1 MYGRIRNSNRLGV
14 FVKTCPASHFPVLN
28 SHRCHRPLLAA
39 IPAGGLLHRSIFQF
53 HAGRQDSE
61 YDCAVSA
68 WINGLNLLILT
79 AAFFLPTIANIKEY
93 GLDIFGFSHV
103 ALKDTGLFY
112 PKMDVQLGVAK
123 ADQLLDGEELGPAL
137 EFFNSWKPAL
147 TGSEPGWVDEL
158 HELIKQHVQET
169 ENA

>member
-1 MYGRIRNSNRLGV
+1 M
-14 FVKTCPASHFPVLN
+14 
-28 SHRCHRPLLAA
+28 
-39 IPAGGLLHRSIFQF
+39 
-53 HAGRQDSE
+53 
-61 YDCAVSA
+61 SA

-79 AAFFLPTIANIKEY
+79 ATFFLPTIANIKEY

>member
-1 MYGRIRNSNRLGV
+1 M
-14 FVKTCPASHFPVLN
+14 
-28 SHRCHRPLLAA
+28 
-39 IPAGGLLHRSIFQF
+39 
-53 HAGRQDSE
+53 
-61 YDCAVSA
+61 
-68 WINGLNLLILT
+68 
-79 AAFFLPTIANIKEY
+79 
-93 GLDIFGFSHV
+93 